1 MLSLIPADFPA
12 VAEFSTFSFL
22 RNAFSL
28 HFSCLGVGFSLID
41 ATPEENCYV
50 YVDGDSVGEITDE
63 ELEKRRILGTEGFV
77 SSFVVVDTETADVI
91 TGPKI
96 YLNAVAEDESEFDK
110 VRHQI
115 VEQLQ
120 DAMMQGTRDT
130 YKLQQIMRRTL
141 GGWVARQLH
150 RKPMIVPVVAD
161 IAQDVDDAM
170 GLNAAK

>member
-1 MLSLIPADFPA
+1 MAG
-12 VAEFSTFSFL
+12 VAAQYESEVVYHQIREDLESQ
-22 RNAFSL
+22 
-28 HFSCLGVGFSLID
+28 GVIF
-41 ATPEENCYV
+41 
-50 YVDGDSVGEITDE
+50 
-63 ELEKRRILGTEGFV
+63 
-77 SSFVVVDTETADVI
+77 VDTDTADVI

-96 YLNAVAEDESEFDK
+96 DLNAVAEDESEFDK